1 MNARAPKARP
11 LPSFPGVD
19 ILGEETVWNGRFPL
33 QRVTFRKRRF
43 DGGEGGVLT
52 WELWRR
58 GFAVAVLPYDPWS
71 DRVAL
76 IEQFRIA
83 ALAAGINPVVT
94 ECPAGLLDPGESEE
108 ATATRELQE
117 ETGLQANRLARIGKY
132 ILTQGGCDETI
143 SLFAGRVRLPEPGVI
158 GDHGLAHEHE
168 DIRLRVVPA
177 DEAIAM
183 LDDNRI
189 ENATAALCLGWLAR
203 RRDALRREWT
213 SP

>member
-1 MNARAPKARP
+1 MNARPPKARP
-11 LPSFPGVD
+11 IPPYPGVD

-33 QRVTFRKRRF
+33 QRITFRKRRF
-43 DGGEGGVLT
+43 DGGEGGVLA

-58 GFAVAVLPYDPWS
+58 GFAVAILPYDPWT

-83 ALAAGINPVVT
+83 ALAAALDPIVT

-108 ATATRELQE
+108 ATAIRELRE
-117 ETGLQANRLARIGKY
+117 ETGLETDRLSRIGKY

-143 SLFAGRVRLPEPGVI
+143 SLYAARVRLD
-158 GDHGLAHEHE
+158 GDTATHHGLEHEHE
-168 DIRLRVVPA
+168 DIRLKIVSA

-203 RRDALRREWT
+203 RRDMLRKDWT
-213 SP
+213 D

>member
-11 LPSFPGVD
+11 IPPHPGVE
-19 ILGEETVWNGRFPL
+19 ILGEETVWDGRFPL

-58 GFAVAVLPYDPWS
+58 GFAVAILPYDPWT

-76 IEQFRIA
+76 IDQFRIA
-83 ALAAGINPVVT
+83 ALAAGIEPVVT
-94 ECPAGLLDPGESEE
+94 ECPAGLLDPGESDE
-108 ATATRELQE
+108 ATATRELEE
-117 ETGLQANRLARIGKY
+117 ETGLATDRLIRIGKY

-143 SLFAGRVRLPEPGVI
+143 TLFAARVRLPEPGTV
-158 GDHGLAHEHE
+158 GHHGLAHEHE
-168 DIRLRVVPA
+168 DIRLRVIAA

-189 ENATAALCLGWLAR
+189 ENATAALCLNWLAR
-203 RRDALRREWT
+203 RRDGLRKDWT
-213 SP
+213 D

>member
-11 LPSFPGVD
+11 LPPCPGVE

-33 QRVTFRKRRF
+33 QRVTFRRRRF
-43 DGGEGGVLT
+43 DGGEGGVLS

-58 GFAVAVLPYDPWS
+58 GFAVAILPYDPWT

-83 ALAAGINPVVT
+83 ALAANLDPVVT

-108 ATATRELQE
+108 ATAIRELQE
-117 ETGLQANRLARIGKY
+117 ETGLGTDRILRIGKY

-143 SLFAGRVRLPEPGVI
+143 SLYAARVRL
-158 GDHGLAHEHE
+158 DDLAAATHHGLAHEHE
-168 DIRLRVVPA
+168 DIRLKVVAA

-189 ENATAALCLGWLAR
+189 ENATAALCLNWLAR
-203 RRDALRREWT
+203 RRAQLRKDWT
-213 SP
+213 D

>member
-11 LPSFPGVD
+11 LPPCPGVE

-33 QRVTFRKRRF
+33 QRVTFRRRRF

-58 GFAVAVLPYDPWS
+58 GFAVAVLPYDPWT

-83 ALAAGINPVVT
+83 ALAAEINPVVT
-94 ECPAGLLDPGESEE
+94 ECPAGLLDPGEDEE
-108 ATATRELQE
+108 TTAIRELRE
-117 ETGLQANRLARIGKY
+117 ETGLETDRLTRIGKY

-143 SLFAGRVRLPEPGVI
+143 SLFVARVRLEN
-158 GDHGLAHEHE
+158 DAATHHGLAHEHE
-168 DIRLRVVPA
+168 DIRLKVITA
-177 DEAIAM
+177 DDAIAM

-203 RRDALRREWT
+203 RRDALRNDWT
-213 SP
+213 A

>member
-11 LPSFPGVD
+11 LPSCPGLE

-33 QRVTFRKRRF
+33 QRVTFRRRRF
-43 DGGEGGVLT
+43 DGGEGGILS

-58 GFAVAVLPYDPWS
+58 GFAVAVLPYDPWT

-83 ALAAGINPVVT
+83 ALAADINPAVT

-108 ATATRELQE
+108 STAIRELKE
-117 ETGLQANRLARIGKY
+117 ETGLETDLLSRIGKY

-143 SLFAGRVRLPEPGVI
+143 TLYAARVRLPDDAAESH
-158 GDHGLAHEHE
+158 HGLAHEHE
-168 DIRLRVVPA
+168 DIRLKVIA
-177 DEAIAM
+177 AEEAIAM

-189 ENATAALCLGWLAR
+189 ENATAALCLNWLAR
-203 RRDALRREWT
+203 RRTMLRKEWT
-213 SP
+213 A

>member
-11 LPSFPGVD
+11 LPPCPGVE

-33 QRVTFRKRRF
+33 QRVTFRRRRF
-43 DGGEGGVLT
+43 DGGEGGVLI

-58 GFAVAVLPYDPWS
+58 GFAVAILPYDPWT

-83 ALAAGINPVVT
+83 ALAANLDPVVT

-108 ATATRELQE
+108 ATAIRELRE
-117 ETGLQANRLARIGKY
+117 ETGLGTDRIQRIGKY

-143 SLFAGRVRLPEPGVI
+143 TLYAARVRLDSEAATH
-158 GDHGLAHEHE
+158 HGLAHEHE
-168 DIRLRVVPA
+168 DIRLKIVSA

-189 ENATAALCLGWLAR
+189 ENATAALCLNWLAR
-203 RRDALRREWT
+203 RRAQLRKDWT
-213 SP
+213 D